1 MKELQNHELREGVKV
16 YSGLKDYFGNTMLVL
31 VDDDMQEVR
40 IVSKLP
46 EYNKRRRRLDALN
59 LRHVITPKY
68 AEVIDITRKTYNKIM
83 DNFPDYAHTQWQIW
97 D

>member
-1 MKELQNHELREGVKV
+1 MKELQNHKFREGVKV

-31 VDDDMQEVR
+31 VDDDLQEVR

-46 EYNKRRRRLDALN
+46 EYNKRRRKLDALR
-59 LRHVITPKY
+59 LYHVYTPEY
-68 AEVIDITRKTYNKIM
+68 AEVIDITRKTYNKIIK
-83 DNFPDYAHTQWQIW
+83 NFPDYAHTQWQIW